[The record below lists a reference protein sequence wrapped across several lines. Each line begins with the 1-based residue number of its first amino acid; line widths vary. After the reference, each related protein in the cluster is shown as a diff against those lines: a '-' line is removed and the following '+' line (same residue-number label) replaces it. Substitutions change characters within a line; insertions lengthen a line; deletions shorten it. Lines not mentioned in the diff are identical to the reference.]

1 MYDYSENEEERR
13 RFILNYDIEDGKIIL
28 HFATGNDKVIP
39 YGPINELR
47 VLKQMNEELQDIP
60 RLKEKINDD
69 LEDLKIYK
77 IGSLGKF
84 IISLIGILAAIRI
97 FYSMNVV
104 IYLLG
109 LFGSASMIFGID
121 IVVKDYDIE
130 KLKKKIKE
138 LEKFEYFF
146 KEKEFIN
153 TNIKTNQENLSLK
166 ANKSLTINDA
176 DKLSLEDLKRIRDEI
191 LFEKEYIHSS
201 DKKLYLKKR

>member
-1 MYDYSENEEERR
+1 MYDYSKNT
-13 RFILNYDIEDGKIIL
+13 KI
-28 HFATGNDKVIP
+28 K
-39 YGPINELR
+39 
-47 VLKQMNEELQDIP
+47 K
-60 RLKEKINDD
+60 KINDD

-77 IGSLGKF
+77 TGSLGKF

-109 LFGSASMIFGID
+109 LFGITSMIFGID
-121 IVVKDYDIE
+121 TLVKDNNIK
-130 KLKKKIKE
+130 KLEKKIKE

-166 ANKSLTINDA
+166 VNKRLTINDA

>member
-28 HFATGNDKVIP
+28 HFATGNDKIIP
-39 YGPINELR
+39 YSPINEER
-47 VLKQMNEELQDIP
+47 VLKQMNEELQNIP

-77 IGSLGKF
+77 TGSLGKF

-109 LFGSASMIFGID
+109 LFGITSMIFGID
-121 IVVKDYDIE
+121 TLVKDNNIK
-130 KLKKKIKE
+130 KLEKKIKE

-166 ANKSLTINDA
+166 VNKRLTINDA